1 MTFLRSFSLLLP
13 AACLLAQPPP
23 PAPHPGGQP
32 PQPTVGLSVV
42 PPEKQAPAVAP
53 DKVIITVGD
62 RKITAAEVDRMVDS
76 MPEQYKA
83 AARGPNRTQFAGN
96 LVQMLVLAQ
105 EGRRLKLDQ
114 TPEFKALIQ
123 FQTENMLATATAA
136 GLNKSNTPDEARS
149 EERRVGKECRSR

>member
-13 AACLLAQPPP
+13 AACLLAQTPP
-23 PAPHPGGQP
+23 PAPQPGGQP

-42 PPEKQAPAVAP
+42 PPEKPGPAVAP

-62 RKITAAEVDRMVDS
+62 RKITAAEFDRMVDS
-76 MPEQYKA
+76 TPEQYKA

-105 EGRRLKLDQ
+105 EGRRPKLGP
-114 TPEFKALIQ
+114 TPEITALSQI
-123 FQTENMLATATAA
+123 TTAH
-136 GLNKSNTPDEARS
+136 
-149 EERRVGKECRSR
+149 